1 MWKTRLRCA
10 LNKMPDIRELP
21 DLSRLDI
28 SDPYRVYELLP
39 AVHKGIRAKMANH
52 HHISYFKI
60 PGSEDK
66 IRRRVYKRERVSDSY
81 ENESAPNSKAPRI
94 YTAIKTNTESLLQH
108 PYFTTGEPQLAGM
121 QKMTRT
127 SSIGLG
133 DSDSAES
140 IEGVKFGVKKVQ
152 ISAMPPSPMRPLPPS
167 PTPQPG
173 NLRKLIKRISSL

>member
-1 MWKTRLRCA
+1 VWKTRLRCA

-39 AVHKGIRAKMANH
+39 AVHKGKREKMAN

-60 PGSEDK
+60 PGSDDK

-81 ENESAPNSKAPRI
+81 ETESAPNSKAPRI
-94 YTAIKTNTESLLQH
+94 YTAVKTNTESLLQH
-108 PYFTTGEPQLAGM
+108 AFFTTGEPQLAGM
-121 QKMTRT
+121 QKIGLTRT
-127 SSIGLG
+127 SSIGVG

-140 IEGVKFGVKKVQ
+140 IEGVKKVQ
-152 ISAMPPSPMRPLPPS
+152 YSAMPPSPMRPLPPS

-173 NLRKLIKRISSL
+173 NLRK